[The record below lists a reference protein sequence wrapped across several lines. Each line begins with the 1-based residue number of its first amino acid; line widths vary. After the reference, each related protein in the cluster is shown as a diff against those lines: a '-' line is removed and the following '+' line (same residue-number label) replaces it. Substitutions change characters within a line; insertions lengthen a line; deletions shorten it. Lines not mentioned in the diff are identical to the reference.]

1 MITLLKSPRAR
12 NRYALSAATRRHA
25 VEHAVREKELTARF
39 SSLIQDEISPVLN
52 SPWHAAAASLLFVSS
67 DAATARFLDDFLR
80 AKSLVKES
88 TTQDID
94 LDEIDS
100 AILSAT
106 LSWRVALHSAQI
118 KGKRGVG
125 PDGSLLSL
133 DQRDS
138 LKKAKTFSSIEAALG
153 VLRDIGYVVNLFT
166 I

>member
-52 SPWHAAAASLLFVSS
+52 SPWHAAAAPLLFVSS

-88 TTQDID
+88 TQGID
-94 LDEIDS
+94 LDEVDS

-133 DQRDS
+133 DQRDR
-138 LKKAKTFSSIEAALG
+138 LKKARTFTSIETALD
-153 VLRDIGYVVNLFT
+153 VLRDMGYVVNLLA